1 MLLVFDIGN
10 TKTGIGVYR
19 ESHWEADWRVTTH
32 LDDLTDEY
40 AVLLKSLLAS
50 ADLDFEDVSGALM
63 SSVVPPLTSVFQALA
78 ERYLGQRALVV
89 GPGVETGVEIRIDN
103 PAEAG
108 GDRVANT
115 AAVQKL
121 YGGPAI
127 VLDIGTATTFD
138 VVSDKGEYLGGAIA
152 PGLGISA
159 DALVR
164 RTAKLPKVE
173 LVPPG
178 SVIGRNTVAA
188 MQSGLVFGYVGLIRE
203 LVNRLKEELGG
214 KPKVIATGG
223 MAEVV
228 SEWVK
233 EIDIVNPRL
242 TLEGLRII
250 YQLNRPTRG

>member
-10 TKTGIGVYR
+10 TKTGIGVYS

-32 LDDLTDEY
+32 LDYLTDEY

-50 ADLDFEDVSGALM
+50 ADLDFEDVSGAIM

-173 LVPPG
+173 LVPPE
-178 SVIGRNTVAA
+178 SVIGSNTVAA

>member
-1 MLLVFDIGN
+1 M
-10 TKTGIGVYR
+10 
-19 ESHWEADWRVTTH
+19 
-32 LDDLTDEY
+32 
-40 AVLLKSLLAS
+40 LLKSLLAS
-50 ADLDFEDVSGALM
+50 ADLDFEDVSGAIM

-178 SVIGRNTVAA
+178 SVIGSNTVAA

>member
-1 MLLVFDIGN
+1 M
-10 TKTGIGVYR
+10 
-19 ESHWEADWRVTTH
+19 
-32 LDDLTDEY
+32 
-40 AVLLKSLLAS
+40 
-50 ADLDFEDVSGALM
+50 
-63 SSVVPPLTSVFQALA
+63 
-78 ERYLGQRALVV
+78 VV

-108 GDRVANT
+108 GDRIANT

-164 RTAKLPKVE
+164 RTAQLPKVE

-188 MQSGLVFGYVGLIRE
+188 MQSGLVYGYVGLIRE

-250 YQLNRPTRG
+250 YQLNRPTRS